1 MEVEFPDDQE
11 DNAPD
16 LGDTSEATGAALDC
30 HFSNQGIQIGCSSG
44 FQIVTV
50 LERGPGHPLPLERVV
65 HLLLDSAHL
74 VHRRTGV
81 ANGVKLVK
89 RDSGIGQM
97 HC

>member
-16 LGDTSEATGAALDC
+16 LGDTSDATGAALGF
-30 HFSNQGIQIGCSSG
+30 HFPNQGIQFGCSSG
-44 FQIVTV
+44 FEI
-50 LERGPGHPLPLERVV
+50 
-65 HLLLDSAHL
+65 
-74 VHRRTGV
+74 VHRRTDV